1 MCWLEMVNMQSIP
14 NYFPTYIYIYICFE
28 KERKK
33 EKRMLTMLN
42 LSFSLI
48 KISVAFNSIIEG
60 RIIL

>member
-14 NYFPTYIYIYICFE
+14 NYFQTYIYICFE

-33 EKRMLTMLN
+33 EKRLLTMLN
-42 LSFSLI
+42 LSFYLI
-48 KISVAFNSIIEG
+48 KIFVAFNSIIEG